1 MAGWTSAA
9 AEKAVPGWEVRET
22 ICGVGVVVVVS
33 FIYPSIHPSHR
44 HNQKKNSIRGED
56 RDVSSK
62 IWKKRK
68 EDTLSPSH
76 PSTCPDSPTS

>member
-33 FIYPSIHPSHR
+33 FIYPSVHPS
-44 HNQKKNSIRGED
+44 I
-56 RDVSSK
+56 
-62 IWKKRK
+62 
-68 EDTLSPSH
+68 
-76 PSTCPDSPTS
+76 SPTQQKRFNPRRG